1 MAISS
6 DLQTRIT
13 ISAQDRGASA
23 LLRRLG
29 GEADAS
35 VREFSRLGDAIRGVV
50 GGIGAGLAIK
60 KVSDWIEEFK
70 MTTLSVAT
78 MLTDTM
84 RDSGM
89 AMDEVFDQNRRHA
102 EEFYRVLQQQSAKS
116 LSSMDDLMS
125 AYTMLANYGRSLSP
139 TARNAQL
146 LANVVDRIRLATK
159 GQNQEIQ
166 VMQELRAMMSGQARP
181 SDALA
186 RMLRQRDADFSKTLG
201 TMVSGGAS
209 AEEILEYVNSLLSDV
224 DMGKYLSASLGK
236 SLEQLRGN
244 FKLWAIDS
252 FGDLHT
258 EAARAVSGIA
268 QELDP
273 TSAGSPLRRS
283 LDGLRDGFRQVFDDV
298 GGLVSVIAEPLSALG
313 PSILGVARGL
323 ATDFLP
329 RLAAAAV
336 SVGAMVKGFAQMRAL
351 AAAVARTSLTLPAI
365 VAAAYGTFAAVEAMK
380 DTARPNSVTDYSEL
394 GRAHDW
400 EWVKSYVV
408 DTFMMIKAAFVAAA
422 TEIYNLAAGFF
433 SMLAGRVLETIGA
446 AFGWASELPS
456 LLSGWVEAVFDFD
469 DRLSRWLESM
479 AHVAEHAFDMVV
491 YNFRALGVMLH
502 NGFIDA
508 VNGVVT
514 SIAKAVDDLASK
526 VVATFAGMAD
536 ALQGALSGLTFGS
549 YVPRRFPRYQP
560 SGDYSSLT
568 IGESRKLEYPR
579 RPQATSYTPAATAEA
594 ERARRE
600 AQRERARELTE
611 MMRGWLGPMAESL
624 SSLGVGVSGF
634 ASGRLEDAMSGK
646 AWGQFLSLWSEERR
660 EWARGYAE
668 RAGRSNG
675 AGGSAEAVTGAQR
688 TVMDINESQLR
699 MVNSMSGEIDRLV
712 RQIGTTGDALSKMD
726 VQIESAGGKSGEYA
740 EAIAS
745 MDREID
751 QLSRSVGIA
760 GDGYG
765 LLSSETDRLLSRY
778 RELREELQT
787 SQSDYQRRRLDGQD
801 TEETVKRINSAL
813 KSLFEVIGSLVPSLK
828 AEGESLRSEA
838 AKRIDR
844 LRVAQSAD
852 RSYNETMR
860 GLSGMGEAGGLVA
873 GLTAFGHDTDTSRFR
888 EAFTVATETVNAFSG
903 SVSDA
908 IYNLMTEGSAK
919 IRDVVVAF
927 GQSVI
932 RSISDSLARSLTD
945 LLAES
950 LASLGAKLLGLSVTT
965 GAAAEAQRASAMSV
979 VQGFGAASASSR
991 ALSAAMVSATTAIA
1005 SAASAL
1011 SGTAIAGGVLSGIGG
1026 AAGGLSASWMGSSA
1040 SAAGGFSASWLPA
1053 FASGGLVT
1061 SPMLAMVGEAG
1072 QNEAIVPLPDGRSI
1086 PVTLSGSGAGVSVTV
1101 NVVNNAGVGVETQRR
1116 ETDDGTVIDII
1127 LDAANRNRRGF
1138 RSGMRSALGVG
1149 K

>member
-13 ISAQDRGASA
+13 ISAQDKGASA

-84 RDSGM
+84 RGSGM

-125 AYTMLANYGRSLSP
+125 AYTMLANYGRALSP

-273 TSAGSPLRRS
+273 TSAGSPLRRAFDS
-283 LDGLRDGFRQVFDDV
+283 MSEAVQSVFNGLDSIGNGLSAAWEATGGSLRD
-298 GGLVSVIAEPLSALG
+298 IAK
-313 PSILGVARGL
+313 GVASEL
-323 ATDFLP
+323 IP
-329 RLAAAAV
+329 RLATTLATV
-336 SVGAMVKGFAQMRAL
+336 TLISKGFATIKGLVAAIARTNLTL
-351 AAAVARTSLTLPAI
+351 AGAGAVAYGAYMAVDSFKETTRPMSFTEYSIPDKGPDWEWIKAYVIETFNAI
-365 VAAAYGTFAAVEAMK
+365 KATFVAVATEVYKLMVGAFSWISGAAVETVGMI
-380 DTARPNSVTDYSEL
+380 VTGLRGAWASM
-394 GRAHDW
+394 
-400 EWVKSYVV
+400 V
-408 DTFMMIKAAFVAAA
+408 DLLAKANVFFENLERSLPAV
-422 TEIYNLAAGFF
+422 TEIAKY
-433 SMLAGRVLETIGA
+433 
-446 AFGWASELPS
+446 
-456 LLSGWVEAVFDFD
+456 
-469 DRLSRWLESM
+469 
-479 AHVAEHAFDMVV
+479 AFDMVV
-491 YNFRALGVMLH
+491 YNFKALGVMLY
-502 NGFIDA
+502 NGMIDA
-508 VNGVVT
+508 VNKTVT
-514 SIAKAVDDLASK
+514 TIVGLADDLVAK
-526 VVATFAGMAD
+526 VANTFVGIAD
-536 ALQGALSGLTFGS
+536 MFQKVLSNLTFGK
-549 YVPRRFPRYQP
+549 YQPRSIPRYQT
-560 SGDYSSLT
+560 SKNYDALT
-568 IGESRKLEYPR
+568 IGDGSKLEYPIQPQ
-579 RPQATSYTPAATAEA
+579 RPSVVFPSMSEDTIGYGKMADESKRYVSGLLQPIEKILQLAGKDLIGKTEGYFLSASPEKFWEHLVSLLNESSKDWA
-594 ERARRE
+594 ERYRK
-600 AQRERARELTE
+600 
-611 MMRGWLGPMAESL
+611 GNPPAE
-624 SSLGVGVSGF
+624 
-634 ASGRLEDAMSGK
+634 GK
-646 AWGQFLSLWSEERR
+646 
-660 EWARGYAE
+660 
-668 RAGRSNG
+668 
-675 AGGSAEAVTGAQR
+675 GSAEAVTGNPR
-688 TVMDINESQLR
+688 TVYDINESQLR
-699 MVNSMSGEIDRLV
+699 MVNSMSGEIERLV

-726 VQIESAGGKSGEYA
+726 VQIESAGGKSSEYA

-765 LLSSETDRLLSRY
+765 LLSAETDRLLSRY

-828 AEGESLRSEA
+828 TEGESLRSEA

-844 LRVAQSAD
+844 LRLAQSAD

-860 GLSGMGEAGGLVA
+860 GLSGRGEAGGLVA

-991 ALSAAMVSATTAIA
+991 ALSVAMASAATAIA

-1040 SAAGGFSASWLPA
+1040 SAAGGLSASWLPA

-1061 SPMLAMVGEAG
+1061 SPMLAMVGEG
-1072 QNEAIVPLPDGRSI
+1072 GMSEAIVPLPDGRSI

>member
-13 ISAQDRGASA
+13 ISAQDRGVSA

-35 VREFSRLGDAIRGVV
+35 VREFSRLGDAVRGVV

-186 RMLRQRDADFSKTLG
+186 RMLRQRDADFSKTLE

-224 DMGKYLSASLGK
+224 DMGKYLSRSLSK
-236 SLEQLRGN
+236 SLELLKGN
-244 FKLWAIDS
+244 VKLLAIDA
-252 FGDLHT
+252 FTPLHD
-258 EAARAVSGIA
+258 EAARTVAGVA
-268 QELDP
+268 ELFDP
-273 TSAGSPLRRS
+273 SSAKSPLRRS
-283 LDGLRDGFRQVFDDV
+283 LDAMSATVRGIFEDFSTIGDGMAVAWSRASESFRDITRGF
-298 GGLVSVIAEPLSALG
+298 LSEFIPRLTT
-313 PSILGVARGL
+313 SL
-323 ATDFLP
+323 ATVMLI
-329 RLAAAAV
+329 A
-336 SVGAMVKGFAQMRAL
+336 KGFATIKGL
-351 AAAVARTSLTLPAI
+351 VAAIARTNMTLTGIGAVAYGAYMAVDSFKETTRPMSFTEYSIPDKGPDWEWIKAYVIETFNAI
-365 VAAAYGTFAAVEAMK
+365 KATFVAVATEVYKLMVGAFNWISGAAVETVGMI
-380 DTARPNSVTDYSEL
+380 VTGLRGALASM
-394 GRAHDW
+394 
-400 EWVKSYVV
+400 V
-408 DTFMMIKAAFVAAA
+408 DLSAKANVFFENLERSLLAV
-422 TEIYNLAAGFF
+422 TEIAKY
-433 SMLAGRVLETIGA
+433 
-446 AFGWASELPS
+446 
-456 LLSGWVEAVFDFD
+456 
-469 DRLSRWLESM
+469 
-479 AHVAEHAFDMVV
+479 AFDMVV
-491 YNFRALGVMLH
+491 YNFKALGVMLY
-502 NGFIDA
+502 NGMIDA
-508 VNGVVT
+508 VNKTVT
-514 SIAKAVDDLASK
+514 TIVGLADDLVAKLANTFFGIADMFQK
-526 VVATFAGMAD
+526 V
-536 ALQGALSGLTFGS
+536 LSNLTFGK
-549 YVPRRFPRYQP
+549 YQPRSIPRYQT
-560 SGDYSSLT
+560 STNYDALT
-568 IGESRKLEYPR
+568 IGDGRKLEYPR
-579 RPQATSYTPAATAEA
+579 QPQRPSVVFPSMSEDAIGDGKMADESKRYISGLLQPIEKILQLAGKDLIGKAEGYFLSASPEKFWEHLVSLLNESSKEWAERYRNSQKAEA
-594 ERARRE
+594 AASGSTEAITGNPKTVYDINGSSLKLANSMGNEIERLLRSVIQTGTAMDKASIAMESVSGNSNEYAARLMSMDKE
-600 AQRERARELTE
+600 
-611 MMRGWLGPMAESL
+611 L
-624 SSLGVGVSGF
+624 SSLQLSIGSISEGSGLVSKETEELLDSYRRLREEV
-634 ASGRLEDAMSGK
+634 ASA
-646 AWGQFLSLWSEERR
+646 
-660 EWARGYAE
+660 
-668 RAGRSNG
+668 
-675 AGGSAEAVTGAQR
+675 
-688 TVMDINESQLR
+688 
-699 MVNSMSGEIDRLV
+699 
-712 RQIGTTGDALSKMD
+712 
-726 VQIESAGGKSGEYA
+726 SGEY
-740 EAIAS
+740 
-745 MDREID
+745 
-751 QLSRSVGIA
+751 Q
-760 GDGYG
+760 
-765 LLSSETDRLLSRY
+765 RLKSTG
-778 RELREELQT
+778 E
-787 SQSDYQRRRLDGQD
+787 D
-801 TEETVKRINSAL
+801 TESVVGRLN
-813 KSLFEVIGSLVPSLK
+813 KSLAELHKVIPQLQESLK
-828 AEGESLRSEA
+828 AELEKGREEA

-860 GLSGMGEAGGLVA
+860 GLSGRGDAGGLVA
-873 GLTAFGHDTDTSRFR
+873 GLTAFGHDTDASRFR

-1005 SAASAL
+1005 SSASAL

-1040 SAAGGFSASWLPA
+1040 SAAGGLSASWLPA

-1061 SPMLAMVGEAG
+1061 SPMLAMVGEG
-1072 QNEAIVPLPDGRSI
+1072 GMSEAIVPLPDGRSI

-1138 RSGMRSALGVG
+1138 RQGMRNALGI